1 VAALPDTA
9 RATDLYERYASRLYG
24 YCLHRLGS
32 REEAED
38 AVQTTFL
45 NAFRGLSRGVVP
57 ASESAWL
64 FKIAENV
71 CLSRHRA
78 TFRRRRVEAPADLT
92 AVEDT
97 VAAPARADE
106 ELIPL
111 EEALADMPEAQ
122 RRALLLREWQG
133 LSYREIAAEL
143 EVSQSAVETLI
154 FRARRSLARRL
165 EAPRERLRR
174 VGQAIDVGAALSA
187 LKGALSTGAA
197 LKAVVAGVA
206 VTGLV
211 AGMAED
217 RPQPRRHDAP
227 ASHAPAPTPSKP
239 QAVRVARPMDAP
251 RRAFAPPAQPRLARA
266 RPKARHVTAAN
277 HSAPRRVPPAAPHA
291 SGSKPTASHPA
302 ATPPPPASASVEP
315 SSSETEPAKPHEQQ
329 TTRAKPTGK
338 PEATKPKQ
346 PDPAPKP
353 KAEEDQAEQADAAEP
368 PAEKGPPADPGSPGE
383 ADGKGEERR

>member
-1 VAALPDTA
+1 MAALPDTA
-9 RATDLYERYASRLYG
+9 RTTELYERFAPRLFG
-24 YCLHRLGS
+24 FCLQRLGS

-78 TFRRRRVEAPADLT
+78 SFRRRRLEAPGDLSV
-92 AVEDT
+92 VEET
-97 VAAPARADE
+97 VPAPQRADD

-111 EEALADMPEAQ
+111 EDALAEMPETQ

-154 FRARRSLARRL
+154 FRARRGLARRL

-174 VGQAIDVGAALSA
+174 VGQVVDVGSLLAG

-197 LKAVVAGVA
+197 VKAVVAGMA
-206 VTGLV
+206 VTGLAVGV
-211 AGMAED
+211 AVD
-217 RPQPRRHDAP
+217 RPQLRRHDSP
-227 ASHAPAPTPSKP
+227 PTS
-239 QAVRVARPMDAP
+239 QVV
-251 RRAFAPPAQPRLARA
+251 PAQKAGARTSVHAKAPLAPSTVSPTLSKQQV
-266 RPKARHVTAAN
+266 RPAKPVGR
-277 HSAPRRVPPAAPHA
+277 SKPAAPKRAAAQRPAARQSAPTLSTPSAVVSH
-291 SGSKPTASHPA
+291 TASAAAKSPAPA
-302 ATPPPPASASVEP
+302 ATQNG
-315 SSSETEPAKPHEQQ
+315 KPHQQ
-329 TTRAKPTGK
+329 
-338 PEATKPKQ
+338 Q
-346 PDPAPKP
+346 APFGNM
-353 KAEEDQAEQADAAEP
+353 Q
-368 PAEKGPPADPGSPGE
+368 G
-383 ADGKGEERR
+383 

>member
-1 VAALPDTA
+1 VEVAALPETA

-24 YCLHRLGS
+24 FCLHRLGS

-57 ASESAWL
+57 ESESAWL

-78 TFRRRRVEAPADLT
+78 SFRRRRVEVPGDL
-92 AVEDT
+92 ALVEET
-97 VAAPARADE
+97 VAAPPRADE

-111 EEALADMPEAQ
+111 EDALAEMPETQ

-133 LSYREIAAEL
+133 LSYREIATEL

-174 VGQAIDVGAALSA
+174 VGQAVDVGAALSA

-197 LKAVVAGVA
+197 VKAAVAGVA
-206 VTGLV
+206 LTGLV
-211 AGMAED
+211 AGIATD
-217 RPQPRRHDAP
+217 APQLRRHHAP
-227 ASHAPAPTPSKP
+227 PAPAPAAPVKQRHVTRAAP
-239 QAVRVARPMDAP
+239 QRADAP
-251 RRAFAPPAQPRLARA
+251 RPSFAAPSQPRAVPRKA
-266 RPKARHVTAAN
+266 RPKHVTVSKKR
-277 HSAPRRVPPAAPHA
+277 SAPRHVVVASAAPR
-291 SGSKPTASHPA
+291 A
-302 ATPPPPASASVEP
+302 ATPPPPVASAPP
-315 SSSETEPAKPHEQQ
+315 SAPTEPKAQQGKAHEQQ
-329 TTRAKPTGK
+329 PAKSKPASKPASRPTTAKSEK
-338 PEATKPKQ
+338 PDQE
-346 PDPAPKP
+346 PKP
-353 KAEEDQAEQADAAEP
+353 KADEPGP
-368 PAEKGPPADPGSPGE
+368 PADQGPPADPG
-383 ADGKGEERR
+383 AQGKANGKNK

>member
-1 VAALPDTA
+1 MAALPETA

-24 YCLHRLGS
+24 FCLHRLGN

-64 FKIAENV
+64 FKIAENE

-78 TFRRRRVEAPADLT
+78 AFRRRRVEAPADLT
-92 AVEDT
+92 AVEET
-97 VAAPARADE
+97 VAAPARADD

-111 EEALADMPEAQ
+111 EDALAEMPEAQ

-187 LKGALSTGAA
+187 LKGALSTGAVV
-197 LKAVVAGVA
+197 KAAVAGVA
-206 VTGLV
+206 LTGLAAGV
-211 AGMAED
+211 AAD
-217 RPQPRRHDAP
+217 RPQPRRHDVPPAP
-227 ASHAPAPTPSKP
+227 ASAPAARDGRVTHAAP
-239 QAVRVARPMDAP
+239 QRVDAP
-251 RRAFAPPAQPRLARA
+251 RPSFASPSQPGVAPRKA
-266 RPKARHVTAAN
+266 RPRHVTV
-277 HSAPRRVPPAAPHA
+277 SKRPAPRHVVVAPASPR
-291 SGSKPTASHPA
+291 TV
-302 ATPPPPASASVEP
+302 TPPPPAASPPPPAPSEP
-315 SSSETEPAKPHEQQ
+315 EARQGKAREEQPAKS
-329 TTRAKPTGK
+329 KPAGK
-338 PEATKPKQ
+338 PAAPPPTAKSEQ
-346 PDPAPKP
+346 PAQEPKP
-353 KAEEDQAEQADAAEP
+353 KADEPSEPGP
-368 PAEKGPPADPGSPGE
+368 PADKGPPADPGSQSK
-383 ADGKGEERR
+383 ANGKNEERR

>member
-1 VAALPDTA
+1 VAALPETA
-9 RATDLYERYASRLYG
+9 RATDLYERYASRIYG
-24 YCLHRLGS
+24 FCLQRLGS

-78 TFRRRRVEAPADLT
+78 TFRRRRVEVPGDL
-92 AVEDT
+92 ALVEET
-97 VAAPARADE
+97 VAAPARADD

-111 EEALADMPEAQ
+111 EDALADMPEAQ

-197 LKAVVAGVA
+197 VKAAVAGVA
-206 VTGLV
+206 LTGLV
-211 AGMAED
+211 AGIVTD
-217 RPQPRRHDAP
+217 QPQLRRHHASPAPAP
-227 ASHAPAPTPSKP
+227 ASTAKQQHVTRAAP
-239 QAVRVARPMDAP
+239 QRVDAP
-251 RRAFAPPAQPRLARA
+251 RPSFAAPSQLRVVPRKARPKHAAAAKRQVVVAPPAPRVVSPAPPPVA
-266 RPKARHVTAAN
+266 
-277 HSAPRRVPPAAPHA
+277 SA
-291 SGSKPTASHPA
+291 
-302 ATPPPPASASVEP
+302 PPPASS
-315 SSSETEPAKPHEQQ
+315 EPAVQQGHAHEQQ
-329 TTRAKPTGK
+329 PAKAKPAGK
-338 PEATKPKQ
+338 PASQPPAAKSEKPDQ
-346 PDPAPKP
+346 EPKP
-353 KAEEDQAEQADAAEP
+353 KTDEPGPSAD
-368 PAEKGPPADPGSPGE
+368 KGQPADPGSQ
-383 ADGKGEERR
+383 GKANGKNK

>member
-1 VAALPDTA
+1 VAALPETA

-24 YCLHRLGS
+24 FCLHRLGS

-78 TFRRRRVEAPADLT
+78 AFRRRRVEAPGDLA

-97 VAAPARADE
+97 VAAPARADD

-111 EEALADMPEAQ
+111 EDALAAMPDAQ

-174 VGQAIDVGAALSA
+174 VGQAIDVGAVLTA
-187 LKGALSTGAA
+187 LKGALSTGAVVKTA
-197 LKAVVAGVA
+197 VAGVA

-211 AGMAED
+211 AGIAAD
-217 RPQPRRHDAP
+217 HPQLRRHDAP
-227 ASHAPAPTPSKP
+227 PAPTAPAKQRHVTRAPKRVGAPRISFAERRVSQP
-239 QAVRVARPMDAP
+239 VARREAEPKKHVAVSKHSAPRHVVVKPAAP
-251 RRAFAPPAQPRLARA
+251 RRAAAPPPRVA
-266 RPKARHVTAAN
+266 
-277 HSAPRRVPPAAPHA
+277 SPPA
-291 SGSKPTASHPA
+291 PA
-302 ATPPPPASASVEP
+302 A
-315 SSSETEPAKPHEQQ
+315 ETAPEAPQGKAHEQQ
-329 TTRAKPTGK
+329 PAKSKPAGKLQSPRPAAKPEK
-338 PEATKPKQ
+338 PDAE
-346 PDPAPKP
+346 P
-353 KAEEDQAEQADAAEP
+353 KAAEPEDPEPAVDQGP
-368 PAEKGPPADPGSPGE
+368 PAEKRQPADPGSQ
-383 ADGKGEERR
+383 GKANGKNK

>member
-1 VAALPDTA
+1 VAALPETA

-24 YCLHRLGS
+24 FCLQRLGS

-78 TFRRRRVEAPADLT
+78 TFRRRRVEVPGDL
-92 AVEDT
+92 AVVEET
-97 VAAPARADE
+97 VAAPARAED

-111 EEALADMPEAQ
+111 EDALADMPEAQ

-133 LSYREIAAEL
+133 LSYREIATEL

-165 EAPRERLRR
+165 EAPRARLRR

-187 LKGALSTGAA
+187 LKGALSTGAVV
-197 LKAVVAGVA
+197 KAAIAGVA

-211 AGMAED
+211 AGIATD
-217 RPQPRRHDAP
+217 QPQRRRHDAP
-227 ASHAPAPTPSKP
+227 PAPAAQVKQPHVTRAAPQEVDAPRPSLAPASPSRVAAREPRPKHAAAPKRHVVIRPAAPRTVAPPPPSPVPVVASEPEAPKANMHEQQPPKTKPPGKPPTAKPETPKHEPKP
-239 QAVRVARPMDAP
+239 QADEPGQ
-251 RRAFAPPAQPRLARA
+251 PA
-266 RPKARHVTAAN
+266 
-277 HSAPRRVPPAAPHA
+277 
-291 SGSKPTASHPA
+291 
-302 ATPPPPASASVEP
+302 
-315 SSSETEPAKPHEQQ
+315 
-329 TTRAKPTGK
+329 
-338 PEATKPKQ
+338 
-346 PDPAPKP
+346 D
-353 KAEEDQAEQADAAEP
+353 
-368 PAEKGPPADPGSPGE
+368 KGQPADPSSQ
-383 ADGKGEERR
+383 GKANGKTK

>member
-1 VAALPDTA
+1 VAALPETA

-24 YCLHRLGS
+24 FCLHRLGS

-78 TFRRRRVEAPADLT
+78 AFRRRRVEAPGDLA

-97 VAAPARADE
+97 VAAPARADD

-111 EEALADMPEAQ
+111 EDALAEMPDAQ

-174 VGQAIDVGAALSA
+174 VGQAIDVGAVLSA
-187 LKGALSTGAA
+187 LKGALSTGAVVKTA
-197 LKAVVAGVA
+197 VAGVA
-206 VTGLV
+206 LSGFV
-211 AGMAED
+211 AGIAAD
-217 RPQPRRHDAP
+217 HPQLRRHDAP
-227 ASHAPAPTPSKP
+227 PPPAAPKQRHVTRAP
-239 QAVRVARPMDAP
+239 QRVDAP
-251 RRAFAPPAQPRLARA
+251 RISFAYESQARVSRPVAPPETDPKKHVAASK
-266 RPKARHVTAAN
+266 RPASRHV
-277 HSAPRRVPPAAPHA
+277 VPPAAPR
-291 SGSKPTASHPA
+291 PA
-302 ATPPPPASASVEP
+302 AAPPPAASPRLPAPAVESAPEASQGK
-315 SSSETEPAKPHEQQ
+315 AHEQQ
-329 TTRAKPTGK
+329 SAKPRPAGK
-338 PEATKPKQ
+338 PASPPAKSNK
-346 PDPAPKP
+346 PDPEAKTDEPRDP
-353 KAEEDQAEQADAAEP
+353 GPPVEKA
-368 PAEKGPPADPGSPGE
+368 PPADPGSQGQ
-383 ADGKGEERR
+383 ANGKNK

>member
-1 VAALPDTA
+1 MAALPETV

-24 YCLHRLGS
+24 FCLHRLGS

-78 TFRRRRVEAPADLT
+78 AFRRRRVEAPGDLA

-97 VAAPARADE
+97 VAAPARADD

-111 EEALADMPEAQ
+111 EDALAEMPDAQ

-143 EVSQSAVETLI
+143 QVSQSAVETLI

-187 LKGALSTGAA
+187 LKGALSTGAVV
-197 LKAVVAGVA
+197 KAAVAGVA
-206 VTGLV
+206 LTGLV
-211 AGMAED
+211 AGIAVD
-217 RPQPRRHDAP
+217 PPQLRRHHAPPAP
-227 ASHAPAPTPSKP
+227 AAPTKARHATRAAP
-239 QAVRVARPMDAP
+239 QWVDAP
-251 RRAFAPPAQPRLARA
+251 RPSFAPPAPRVS
-266 RPKARHVTAAN
+266 PQKARTKHVSVSKKQ
-277 HSAPRRVPPAAPHA
+277 SAPRHAVVAQAAPRVVA
-291 SGSKPTASHPA
+291 
-302 ATPPPPASASVEP
+302 PPPPAASPPPPEP
-315 SSSETEPAKPHEQQ
+315 VPASEPEAPKANAHGQQPEKTKPV
-329 TTRAKPTGK
+329 GK
-338 PEATKPKQ
+338 PASQ
-346 PDPAPKP
+346 PSTAKSEKEPKP
-353 KAEEDQAEQADAAEP
+353 KADEP
-368 PAEKGPPADPGSPGE
+368 SESGPPADKGPPTDLG
-383 ADGKGEERR
+383 AQGKANGKNK

>member
-1 VAALPDTA
+1 MGVAALPETA

-24 YCLHRLGS
+24 FCLHRLGS

-78 TFRRRRVEAPADLT
+78 AFRRRRVEVPGDLA
-92 AVEDT
+92 AVEET

-111 EEALADMPEAQ
+111 EDALAEMPEAQ

-187 LKGALSTGAA
+187 LKGALSTGAVV
-197 LKAVVAGVA
+197 KAAVAGVA
-206 VTGLV
+206 LTGLV
-211 AGMAED
+211 AGLATD
-217 RPQPRRHDAP
+217 QPQRRRHHHTP
-227 ASHAPAPTPSKP
+227 SAPAPAPPAKQRQVTRATP
-239 QAVRVARPMDAP
+239 QRVDAP
-251 RRAFAPPAQPRLARA
+251 RPSFAPPPSRAHAAPREARTT
-266 RPKARHVTAAN
+266 HVTVPQK
-277 HSAPRRVPPAAPHA
+277 HSAPRHVVVASTAPRAVTPPPSPAASPPPPVPTEPEAQQGKAHEQQPVKSKPAGKPAAPPPTPK
-291 SGSKPTASHPA
+291 SNKPNQ
-302 ATPPPPASASVEP
+302 E
-315 SSSETEPAKPHEQQ
+315 
-329 TTRAKPTGK
+329 
-338 PEATKPKQ
+338 
-346 PDPAPKP
+346 PKP
-353 KAEEDQAEQADAAEP
+353 KPEEPSDP
-368 PAEKGPPADPGSPGE
+368 GPPADNGQPADPG
-383 ADGKGEERR
+383 AQGKANGKNK

>member
-1 VAALPDTA
+1 VAALPETA

-24 YCLHRLGS
+24 FCLHRLGS

-78 TFRRRRVEAPADLT
+78 AFRRRRVEVPGDL
-92 AVEDT
+92 ALVEET
-97 VAAPARADE
+97 VAAPARADD

-111 EEALADMPEAQ
+111 EDALADMPEAQ

-187 LKGALSTGAA
+187 LKGALTTGAVVKTA
-197 LKAVVAGVA
+197 VAGVA
-206 VTGLV
+206 LTGLV
-211 AGMAED
+211 AGIATD
-217 RPQPRRHDAP
+217 QPQRRRHQAPP
-227 ASHAPAPTPSKP
+227 ASA
-239 QAVRVARPMDAP
+239 QAS
-251 RRAFAPPAQPRLARA
+251 APPAQE
-266 RPKARHVTAAN
+266 RHVTRAAPQQRVDTPRPSFAPAPQQRVASRRPRPK
-277 HSAPRRVPPAAPHA
+277 HVAATKRHVVVAPPAPRAVAPPAPVA
-291 SGSKPTASHPA
+291 SV
-302 ATPPPPASASVEP
+302 PPPAPSEP
-315 SSSETEPAKPHEQQ
+315 EAQQGKAHEQEPAKS
-329 TTRAKPTGK
+329 KPAGK
-338 PEATKPKQ
+338 PASQPTTAKSEKPEHE
-346 PDPAPKP
+346 PKP
-353 KAEEDQAEQADAAEP
+353 KTDEPDP
-368 PAEKGPPADPGSPGE
+368 PADKGPPDDPG
-383 ADGKGEERR
+383 AQGKANGKNK

>member
-1 VAALPDTA
+1 MAALPDTA

-24 YCLHRLGS
+24 FCLHRLGS

-78 TFRRRRVEAPADLT
+78 TFRRRRVEVPGDLA

-97 VAAPARADE
+97 VAAPARADD

-111 EEALADMPEAQ
+111 EEALAEMPAAQ

-154 FRARRSLARRL
+154 FRARRSLARKL
-165 EAPRERLRR
+165 EAPRAKLRR

-197 LKAVVAGVA
+197 VKTVLAGVA

-211 AGMAED
+211 AGIAVD

-227 ASHAPAPTPSKP
+227 
-239 QAVRVARPMDAP
+239 VA
-251 RRAFAPPAQPRLARA
+251 
-266 RPKARHVTAAN
+266 
-277 HSAPRRVPPAAPHA
+277 PAAPKAAEQEAAPVPERVDTPGAPVTPSVEARSVQPKPVARRKPRQGA
-291 SGSKPTASHPA
+291 STRPRSRHEAPA
-302 ATPPPPASASVEP
+302 APRASAHPRSASAPVATSPAPALEESSASEP
-315 SSSETEPAKPHEQQ
+315 QQGKPHEQQ
-329 TTRAKPTGK
+329 ASRVKPA
-338 PEATKPKQ
+338 ATKPKQ
-346 PDPAPKP
+346 HDPAPKP
-353 KAEEDQAEQADAAEP
+353 KVEKDAGEP
-368 PAEKGPPADPGSPGE
+368 TDEAPPQDKGPPADPG
-383 ADGKGEERR
+383 AQGKANGKNK

>member
-1 VAALPDTA
+1 MAAIPDTA
-9 RATDLYERYASRLYG
+9 RATDLYERFAPRIFG

-78 TFRRRRVEAPADLT
+78 AFRRRRVEAPGDLA

-97 VAAPARADE
+97 VAAPPRADD

-111 EEALADMPEAQ
+111 EDALAEMPEAQ

-133 LSYREIAAEL
+133 LSYREIATEL

-187 LKGALSTGAA
+187 LKGALSTGAVIKTA
-197 LKAVVAGVA
+197 VAGVA
-206 VTGLV
+206 LTGVV
-211 AGMAED
+211 AGIAVD
-217 RPQPRRHDAP
+217 PPQLRRH
-227 ASHAPAPTPSKP
+227 HAP
-239 QAVRVARPMDAP
+239 
-251 RRAFAPPAQPRLARA
+251 
-266 RPKARHVTAAN
+266 
-277 HSAPRRVPPAAPHA
+277 PPAAA
-291 SGSKPTASHPA
+291 
-302 ATPPPPASASVEP
+302 
-315 SSSETEPAKPHEQQ
+315 
-329 TTRAKPTGK
+329 
-338 PEATKPKQ
+338 PKQ
-346 PDPAPKP
+346 RRVKRAPQRV
-353 KAEEDQAEQADAAEP
+353 D
-368 PAEKGPPADPGSPGE
+368 
-383 ADGKGEERR
+383 

>member
-1 VAALPDTA
+1 MAAIPETT
-9 RATDLYERYASRLYG
+9 RATDLYERYSGQIFG

-45 NAFRGLSRGVVP
+45 NAFRSLSRGVVP

-78 TFRRRRVEAPADLT
+78 GFRRRRLEAPGDLA
-92 AVEDT
+92 AVEET
-97 VAAPARADE
+97 VAAPERADE

-111 EEALADMPEAQ
+111 EDALAEMPEAQ

-154 FRARRSLARRL
+154 VRARRSLAPRL

-187 LKGALSTGAA
+187 LKGALSTGA
-197 LKAVVAGVA
+197 VVKTAAAGV
-206 VTGLV
+206 VLTGLV
-211 AGMAED
+211 AGVAAD
-217 RPQPRRHDAP
+217 RPQPRRHDA
-227 ASHAPAPTPSKP
+227 APAPAS
-239 QAVRVARPMDAP
+239 
-251 RRAFAPPAQPRLARA
+251 APPAKQ
-266 RPKARHVTAAN
+266 RHVTRAAPQRVDT
-277 HSAPRRVPPAAPHA
+277 PRRSFA
-291 SGSKPTASHPA
+291 
-302 ATPPPPASASVEP
+302 
-315 SSSETEPAKPHEQQ
+315 
-329 TTRAKPTGK
+329 
-338 PEATKPKQ
+338 
-346 PDPAPKP
+346 
-353 KAEEDQAEQADAAEP
+353 
-368 PAEKGPPADPGSPGE
+368 
-383 ADGKGEERR
+383 

>member
-24 YCLHRLGS
+24 FCLHRLGS

-78 TFRRRRVEAPADLT
+78 TFRRRRVEAPGDLA

-97 VAAPARADE
+97 VAAPARADD

-111 EEALADMPEAQ
+111 EDALAEMPEGQ

-174 VGQAIDVGAALSA
+174 VGQAIDVGAVLSA
-187 LKGALSTGAA
+187 LKGALSTGAVV
-197 LKAVVAGVA
+197 KAVVAGAA

-211 AGMAED
+211 AGIAED

-227 ASHAPAPTPSKP
+227 ASSTATPSKP
-239 QAVRVARPMDAP
+239 APHAERVDTPGVAMTPAAQPAPTKPVVTRKPRHVAASKPSAPRHVAPAAP
-251 RRAFAPPAQPRLARA
+251 RRSTHPAP
-266 RPKARHVTAAN
+266 
-277 HSAPRRVPPAAPHA
+277 
-291 SGSKPTASHPA
+291 ASHPA
-302 ATPPPPASASVEP
+302 AAPPPPTTAPVP
-315 SSSETEPAKPHEQQ
+315 SSSSESEAEHGKPHEQQ
-329 TTRAKPTGK
+329 PSHPPA
-338 PEATKPKQ
+338 ATKPKQ
-346 PDPAPKP
+346 HDAAPKP
-353 KAEEDQAEQADAAEP
+353 KAEKAAAESADE
-368 PAEKGPPADPGSPGE
+368 AEPTDKGGGPPADPGGQ
-383 ADGKGEERR
+383 GKANGKSK

>member
-1 VAALPDTA
+1 VAALPETA

-24 YCLHRLGS
+24 FCLHRLGS

-78 TFRRRRVEAPADLT
+78 AFRRRRVEAPGDLA
-92 AVEDT
+92 AVEET
-97 VAAPARADE
+97 VAAPARADD

-111 EEALADMPEAQ
+111 EDALADMPEAQ

-174 VGQAIDVGAALSA
+174 VGQAIDVGAALAA
-187 LKGALSTGAA
+187 LKGALSTGAVV
-197 LKAVVAGVA
+197 KAAVTGVA
-206 VTGLV
+206 LTGLV
-211 AGMAED
+211 AGIAAD
-217 RPQPRRHDAP
+217 RPQPRRHETPPPAP
-227 ASHAPAPTPSKP
+227 ASPRHVTRAVSPQVDAPRPSFAPASQPRVVHPRPRPRHEAEAKRHVVAAPAPPRAAAPT
-239 QAVRVARPMDAP
+239 RPHTASP
-251 RRAFAPPAQPRLARA
+251 RPPA
-266 RPKARHVTAAN
+266 
-277 HSAPRRVPPAAPHA
+277 PAAVSDPEIPKTN
-291 SGSKPTASHPA
+291 G
-302 ATPPPPASASVEP
+302 
-315 SSSETEPAKPHEQQ
+315 HEQQ
-329 TTRAKPTGK
+329 KPAK
-338 PEATKPKQ
+338 TKPAGKAASQ
-346 PDPAPKP
+346 PPTVKSEKP
-353 KAEEDQAEQADAAEP
+353 KAKPKTEAPSEPSP
-368 PAEKGPPADPGSPGE
+368 PAEKGPPTDPGSQ
-383 ADGKGEERR
+383 GKANGKDK

>member
-1 VAALPDTA
+1 VGVAALPETV

-24 YCLHRLGS
+24 FCLQRLGS

-78 TFRRRRVEAPADLT
+78 TFRRRRVEAPGDLA

-97 VAAPARADE
+97 VAAPARADD

-111 EEALADMPEAQ
+111 EEALAEMPEAQ

-174 VGQAIDVGAALSA
+174 VGQAIDVGAVLSA
-187 LKGALSTGAA
+187 LKGALSTGAVV
-197 LKAVVAGVA
+197 KAAVAGVA
-206 VTGLV
+206 LTGLV
-211 AGMAED
+211 AGIAAD
-217 RPQPRRHDAP
+217 HPQLRRHDAP
-227 ASHAPAPTPSKP
+227 PPPAAPTQRHETRAP
-239 QAVRVARPMDAP
+239 QGVDAP
-251 RRAFAPPAQPRLARA
+251 RISLTRESEPRVPQPAAPR
-266 RPKARHVTAAN
+266 KHVAVTK
-277 HSAPRRVPPAAPHA
+277 HSAPRHAVVPSHAAAPPSLAPAAPA
-291 SGSKPTASHPA
+291 
-302 ATPPPPASASVEP
+302 PASASAPEVQQGKAHDQQQ
-315 SSSETEPAKPHEQQ
+315 AKPKPAAKHVSPS
-329 TTRAKPTGK
+329 RAAKSEKP
-338 PEATKPKQ
+338 
-346 PDPAPKP
+346 DPKP
-353 KAEEDQAEQADAAEP
+353 KSHDPKDPEP
-368 PAEKGPPADPGSPGE
+368 PADKGPPDDPGSQ
-383 ADGKGEERR
+383 GKANGKSK

>member
-1 VAALPDTA
+1 MAALPETA

-24 YCLHRLGS
+24 FCLQRLGS

-57 ASESAWL
+57 VSESAWL

-78 TFRRRRVEAPADLT
+78 AFRRRRVEAPGDLA

-97 VAAPARADE
+97 VAAPVRADD

-111 EEALADMPEAQ
+111 EDALADMPEAQ

-165 EAPRERLRR
+165 EAPRARLRR

-187 LKGALSTGAA
+187 LKGALSTGAVV
-197 LKAVVAGVA
+197 KAAIAGVA
-206 VTGLV
+206 LTGLV
-211 AGMAED
+211 AGIAVD

-227 ASHAPAPTPSKP
+227 PQPAASTQQRHVTRAPEG
-239 QAVRVARPMDAP
+239 VDAP
-251 RRAFAPPAQPRLARA
+251 RISFVPESRPRVSTPAAPH
-266 RPKARHVTAAN
+266 RHVAVTK
-277 HSAPRRVPPAAPHA
+277 HSAPRHAVVPRHAAA
-291 SGSKPTASHPA
+291 
-302 ATPPPPASASVEP
+302 PPPPASAAPAPAAASAPEAQQGKAHDQQ
-315 SSSETEPAKPHEQQ
+315 EAKPK
-329 TTRAKPTGK
+329 TDKAKEP
-338 PEATKPKQ
+338 
-346 PDPAPKP
+346 
-353 KAEEDQAEQADAAEP
+353 EP
-368 PAEKGPPADPGSPGE
+368 PAENGPPSDPGSQ
-383 ADGKGEERR
+383 GKANGKHK

>member
-1 VAALPDTA
+1 VAALPETV

-24 YCLHRLGS
+24 FCLQRLGN

-78 TFRRRRVEAPADLT
+78 AFRRRRVEAPGDLA
-92 AVEDT
+92 AVEET
-97 VAAPARADE
+97 VAAPVRADD

-111 EEALADMPEAQ
+111 EEALAEMPEAQ

-174 VGQAIDVGAALSA
+174 VGQAIDVGAVLSA
-187 LKGALSTGAA
+187 LKGALSTGAVV
-197 LKAVVAGVA
+197 KAAVAGVA
-206 VTGLV
+206 LTGLV
-211 AGMAED
+211 AGIAVD

-227 ASHAPAPTPSKP
+227 PPPAAPKQRHETRAP
-239 QAVRVARPMDAP
+239 QGVDAP
-251 RRAFAPPAQPRLARA
+251 RISFVPESQPRVSTPPAPR
-266 RPKARHVTAAN
+266 KHVAVSK
-277 HSAPRRVPPAAPHA
+277 HSAPRHAVVAPARPHVSAPSPPAASVPVATSAPEAQQGKAHDQQEA
-291 SGSKPTASHPA
+291 KPKPA
-302 ATPPPPASASVEP
+302 AKPDSPARAAKSQKP
-315 SSSETEPAKPHEQQ
+315 DAKPRSGE
-329 TTRAKPTGK
+329 
-338 PEATKPKQ
+338 PK
-346 PDPAPKP
+346 DP
-353 KAEEDQAEQADAAEP
+353 EP
-368 PAEKGPPADPGSPGE
+368 PADKGPPADPGSQ
-383 ADGKGEERR
+383 GKANGKSK

>member
-1 VAALPDTA
+1 MEVAALPETA

-24 YCLHRLGS
+24 FCLQRLGS

-78 TFRRRRVEAPADLT
+78 AFRRRRVEAPGDLA

-97 VAAPARADE
+97 VAAP
-106 ELIPL
+106 
-111 EEALADMPEAQ
+111 
-122 RRALLLREWQG
+122 
-133 LSYREIAAEL
+133 

-187 LKGALSTGAA
+187 LKGALSTGAVV
-197 LKAVVAGVA
+197 KAAVAGVA

-211 AGMAED
+211 AGIAAD
-217 RPQPRRHDAP
+217 HPQLRRHHAP
-227 ASHAPAPTPSKP
+227 PAPTAPAKQGHVTRAP
-239 QAVRVARPMDAP
+239 QRVDAP
-251 RRAFAPPAQPRLARA
+251 RINFASEAQTRVSQPVAPGPKHLARS
-266 RPKARHVTAAN
+266 K
-277 HSAPRRVPPAAPHA
+277 HSAPRHVAPAPPRTRAPGPPVA
-291 SGSKPTASHPA
+291 VA
-302 ATPPPPASASVEP
+302 PPPQPVVSD
-315 SSSETEPAKPHEQQ
+315 T
-329 TTRAKPTGK
+329 
-338 PEATKPKQ
+338 PK
-346 PDPAPKP
+346 
-353 KAEEDQAEQADAAEP
+353 
-368 PAEKGPPADPGSPGE
+368 
-383 ADGKGEERR
+383 

>member
-1 VAALPDTA
+1 MAAIPETT
-9 RATDLYERYASRLYG
+9 RATDLYERYASRIFG

-57 ASESAWL
+57 ESESAWL

-78 TFRRRRVEAPADLT
+78 SFRRRRVEAPTDLR
-92 AVEDT
+92 AVEET
-97 VAAPARADE
+97 VAAPARPDE

-111 EEALADMPEAQ
+111 EGALADMPETQ

-143 EVSQSAVETLI
+143 QVSQSAVETLI

-174 VGQAIDVGAALSA
+174 VGQAVDVGSVLTA
-187 LKGALSTGAA
+187 LKGAFTTGAA
-197 LKAVVAGVA
+197 VKAALAGVA
-206 VTGLV
+206 VTGLAVGV
-211 AGMAED
+211 AMD

-227 ASHAPAPTPSKP
+227 PAPVKRASPPPVSEKADAPVVRAPAPRVVASEVRRTPSAKP
-239 QAVRVARPMDAP
+239 APHRRPAAHPSVVVRHHPSARP
-251 RRAFAPPAQPRLARA
+251 
-266 RPKARHVTAAN
+266 TA
-277 HSAPRRVPPAAPHA
+277 HPPAAA
-291 SGSKPTASHPA
+291 SPPA
-302 ATPPPPASASVEP
+302 AVASSPPPAE
-315 SSSETEPAKPHEQQ
+315 SSSSTAPQGKPHEQRATHDRPAAKQ
-329 TTRAKPTGK
+329 TPPTAKTPKPQRAKKTNEQEPG
-338 PEATKPKQ
+338 Q
-346 PDPAPKP
+346 P
-353 KAEEDQAEQADAAEP
+353 Q
-368 PAEKGPPADPGSPGE
+368 DPGVQGNQGGQ
-383 ADGKGEERR
+383 GKASGKEKER